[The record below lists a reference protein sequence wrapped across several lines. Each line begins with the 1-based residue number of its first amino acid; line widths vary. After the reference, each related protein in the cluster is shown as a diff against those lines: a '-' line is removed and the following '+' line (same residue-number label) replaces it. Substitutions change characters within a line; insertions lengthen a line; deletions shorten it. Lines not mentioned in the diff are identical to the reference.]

1 MSGLHFDADIDEKKL
16 TKKVNQIYSELH
28 NLALRAANSGSI
40 LDNSFKKAGQSA
52 DDFQKKTI
60 NAGNAMASIGAIVSM
75 SLIAN
80 FAKEIANVRGEWQ
93 KYEAVLT
100 NTLGSNQDAKDSLDM
115 IAKYGAKTNFQVNEL
130 TDSFVKLASQ
140 GFKPTRDEMASLG
153 DLAASKA
160 KGFGQL
166 TEAII
171 DAETFE
177 FERLKEFGIRAS
189 KNGDQITLTFKGVK
203 TTIDASAESVRNYIL
218 SLGEL
223 DGVKGSTDAI
233 SKTIVGLASNFEDAV
248 NQMMNSMGKDKE
260 GLIAGSIQA
269 ATDLVNNYEK
279 VIDVIKILVATYGTY
294 KAASIALAVV
304 ETYRSEMMVT
314 QTVQGMYQ
322 AVKVTQQLT
331 FAQWA
336 SAKAQGA
343 LNSVTLANPYVA
355 AATAI
360 AGLITWMVLFS
371 DTADEAADAQEKVND
386 LVNAEKAKVET
397 LITIIKSE
405 TSANADRAKALK
417 ELNDIL
423 PDSVGL
429 IDAQTLS
436 TKKGKEAIDDYIKA
450 VRQKA
455 EIENLTNQ
463 LNKNL
468 SEQDRI
474 SGGGFTMWDAF
485 KTNSKTTSM
494 GDMAG
499 RQAEAMFNLKEQEN
513 QIKKNIEL
521 VVAGGK
527 AEDGAAKN
535 TKTVNQQILDTKKD
549 LIEAEKKLKELRSE
563 TSTATPEEIK
573 KQSDLVERLKDQKE
587 ILTGIKVSEKKNV
600 DALKVAQE
608 ELEKAVKSGNKAAIE
623 ASAQKVTALEI
634 EAKKIK
640 ELTELELQRAW
651 RAQFDNQAMTPVQS
665 KGVTPITQIG
675 SLKSVQGI
683 LYEVTA
689 VDKTGPVW
697 TKVKAQYADL
707 KKFEKTQNEK
717 GAKDQET
724 LDKENFEKK
733 KQFQEDLLNYSRQL
747 TGELIDQLGLTQEQS
762 KEMQGF
768 ADIVFNLAS
777 GNYLGAAF
785 SVASSFMSAIFSG
798 SKKEDPTTK
807 ALENVNALLEK
818 QSAILS
824 NLAGSNY
831 FELAQKQFD
840 DYGKAIDLNVER
852 LRKFHIANSEG
863 FSPQNPTWTADQFID
878 SFTNGNILPGTED
891 LELIQSIIEMQ
902 KQRSELLQ
910 ETFRTALGFDS
921 SDVSDSIFSGIDEGL
936 KLGEN
941 SLGGFAQSFG
951 DLMKKALMQS
961 VTDAMNL
968 DITNTFLPEYQ
979 KAISDAL
986 LTPEERENLEN
997 IYANVVRKAET
1008 DSANIQSIIGQYTT
1022 NASSALTG
1030 ISAQMTE
1037 ETGSLVAG
1045 QFMAMRVD
1053 IKSLQETGMSMLELM
1068 DLSLSVLN
1076 QIAKNTQPIYRLE
1089 AIENGIKE
1097 MNINLKN
1104 LG

>member
-1 MSGLHFDADIDEKKL
+1 MSALHFDADIDTNKVDQGVKK
-16 TKKVNQIYSELH
+16 IDAELH
-28 NLALRAANSGSI
+28 ALAMKAVNSGSI

-60 NAGNAMASIGAIVSM
+60 NAGNAMASIGALVSL

-160 KGFGQL
+160 KGFDQL

-189 KNGDQITLTFKGVK
+189 KNGDQIQLTFKGVK
-203 TTIDASAESVRNYIL
+203 TTVDASAESVRNYIL
-218 SLGEL
+218 SLGQL

-248 NQMMNSMGKDKE
+248 NQMMNSLGKDKE
-260 GLIAGSIQA
+260 GLIAGSIEV
-269 ATDLVNNYEK
+269 ATELVNNYEK

-294 KAASIALAVV
+294 KAASIALSVI
-304 ETYRSEMMVT
+304 ETYRAEMMVT

-343 LNSVTLANPYVA
+343 VNSVTLMNPYVA

-360 AGLITWMVLFS
+360 AGLIAWMVMFS
-371 DTADEAADAQEKVND
+371 DTADEVADAQEKINETVN
-386 LVNAEKAKVET
+386 LEKAKVET
-397 LITIIKSE
+397 LVAIIKSE
-405 TSANADRAKALK
+405 TAANADRAKAIK

-429 IDAQTLS
+429 IDSQTLS
-436 TKKGKEAIDDYIKA
+436 TKNGKAAIDDYIKS
-450 VRQKA
+450 VRKKA
-455 EIENLTNQ
+455 EIESLTNQ

-485 KTNSKTTSM
+485 KTHSKAHSM

-499 RQAEAMFNLKEQEN
+499 TQAEALYNLREQED

-521 VVAGGK
+521 VVSSGK

-535 TKTVNQQILDTKKD
+535 IKTVNQQILDTKKD
-549 LIEAEKKLKELRSE
+549 LIDAENKLKELRSS

-587 ILTGIKVSEKKNV
+587 VLTGIKVTEKKNV
-600 DALKVAQE
+600 DQLKVAQE
-608 ELEKAVKSGNKAAIE
+608 ELEKAVKSGNKSSIE
-623 ASAQKVTALEI
+623 ASARKVDALEK
-634 EAKKIK
+634 EARKIK

-651 RAQFDNQAMTPVQS
+651 RAQFDNQSMTPVQS

-697 TKVKAQYADL
+697 TKVKAQYSDL
-707 KKFEKTQNEK
+707 KKFEKDQNAK
-717 GAKDQET
+717 GAKDQQE
-724 LDKENFEKK
+724 LDKEEAERKK
-733 KQFQEDLLNYSRQL
+733 KNLEDLLNYSRQF
-747 TGELIDQLGLTQEQS
+747 TGELIDQLDLTEQQTKQMQGLADIAVSLISGDIMGAGFVALTQIFSDTKNAETYAKAFAAQLSVINGLLKDNQRLIDLSARTGGQDEAYEQRIELLKKQEELQKKQVGLNQMALDKAKWEKRNSLFGALFGSTADERKALGEAQQSLKETQQEIEDTQLAWNDFLRGGLTENTIADS
-762 KEMQGF
+762 IAQGF
-768 ADIVFNLAS
+768 QD
-777 GNYLGAAF
+777 GKT
-785 SVASSFMSAIFSG
+785 SVADFADFVNTMLMDSVLSVFKAEILGPEITAI
-798 SKKEDPTTK
+798 
-807 ALENVNALLEK
+807 
-818 QSAILS
+818 
-824 NLAGSNY
+824 
-831 FELAQKQFD
+831 
-840 DYGKAIDLNVER
+840 
-852 LRKFHIANSEG
+852 SEYV
-863 FSPQNPTWTADQFID
+863 
-878 SFTNGNILPGTED
+878 
-891 LELIQSIIEMQ
+891 
-902 KQRSELLQ
+902 K
-910 ETFRTALGFDS
+910 TALIGNVLS
-921 SDVSDSIFSGIDEGL
+921 SDEVAKVNEMSQAVIDKNKPLWDNLTSSLNPAKPSVS
-936 KLGEN
+936 
-941 SLGGFAQSFG
+941 
-951 DLMKKALMQS
+951 
-961 VTDAMNL
+961 
-968 DITNTFLPEYQ
+968 
-979 KAISDAL
+979 
-986 LTPEERENLEN
+986 TP
-997 IYANVVRKAET
+997 
-1008 DSANIQSIIGQYTT
+1008 
-1022 NASSALTG
+1022 LTG

-1053 IKSLQETGMSMLELM
+1053 IKSLQETGANSLELM
-1068 DLSLSVLN
+1068 DLSLSALN
-1076 QIAKNTQPIYRLE
+1076 QIAK
-1089 AIENGIKE
+1089 KH
-1097 MNINLKN
+1097 KS
-1104 LG
+1104 